1 MNDILSN
8 KEKWGGVKRLE
19 NNFREFRNFIRSKQL
34 IDIGFEGKPWTWCD
48 NQEKNGEVKERLDRF
63 LSSKDWRAY
72 VFRCLKVKKKEE

>member
-48 NQEKNGEVKERLDRF
+48 N
-63 LSSKDWRAY
+63 
-72 VFRCLKVKKKEE
+72 